1 MFGLPCVTWIVG
13 ICEKKVSEPE
23 EAVSGTGE
31 SPFLS
36 AVVTVVVEAQVSPL
50 QPGLLVH
57 SLTGHVSSRS
67 SVWSQREGH
76 ECHLAYREAAYSKR
90 LHVLRVKRECN
101 RSLDTNYHHTVH
113 GRHSLLR
120 RALR

>member
-23 EAVSGTGE
+23 EAVSGTGQ

-57 SLTGHVSSRS
+57 NLAGHVSSR
-67 SVWSQREGH
+67 V
-76 ECHLAYREAAYSKR
+76 R
-90 LHVLRVKRECN
+90 LTHSMRSCRTIQN
-101 RSLDTNYHHTVH
+101 RSPSQDNPPPRSCDEGT
-113 GRHSLLR
+113 
-120 RALR
+120 